1 MSNHSA
7 GGASSGGAPLSAT
20 PAAPQ
25 GPLHGVRRL
34 DHTTPVM
41 APFAPQLLGEMGA
54 GVIKIEAP
62 GGDTLR
68 MVKIRPQAMAR
79 LPVWLGVLRS

>member
-7 GGASSGGAPLSAT
+7 GGASSGGSPHSVT

-25 GPLHGVRRL
+25 GPLHGVRIL
-34 DHTTPVM
+34 DLTTVVM
-41 APFAPQLLGEMGA
+41 GPFAAQLLGDMGA
-54 GVIKIEAP
+54 DVIKIEAP

-68 MVKIRPQAMAR
+68 YTSAGRNHGMGS
-79 LPVWLGVLRS
+79 L